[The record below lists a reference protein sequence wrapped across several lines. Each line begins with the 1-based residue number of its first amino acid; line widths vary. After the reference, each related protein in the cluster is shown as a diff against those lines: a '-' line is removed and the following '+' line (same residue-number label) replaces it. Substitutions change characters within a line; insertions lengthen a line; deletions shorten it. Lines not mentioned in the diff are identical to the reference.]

1 MSASRP
7 GSLMIPTFTGRSTVT
22 RSPRS
27 GMKARE
33 GTPRKRLLS
42 TIHAEYF
49 GARSAICAS
58 LKRSRVLSKPCGKVC
73 GGRWRSPLS
82 RSSSSAR
89 RVPVFT
95 RVPASASTPKT
106 NTTRRSLCIISPYPL
121 TNSSIPYDVRWND
134 RCASRH
140 PPSRVS
146 VEHPMTTRPSPSRKL
161 VRRKLVGP
169 ELRPDLSDLVAP
181 FLTQRVRRAQVFLAS
196 VVEHLEDLER
206 RSLEQTDRAEV
217 VRVGRLE

>member
-73 GGRWRSPLS
+73 GGRLPSSARPPSSRSSASSPPRLS
-82 RSSSSAR
+82 RSSAR
-89 RVPVFT
+89 AVALTAAPTSTTNPRATVALTTLRIILHLLIGRV
-95 RVPASASTPKT
+95 AL
-106 NTTRRSLCIISPYPL
+106 RRTLH
-121 TNSSIPYDVRWND
+121 DVRLPF
-134 RCASRH
+134 ASPFH
-140 PPSRVS
+140 AEAAGPPR
-146 VEHPMTTRPSPSRKL
+146 RL
-161 VRRKLVGP
+161 VGRKLVGP
-169 ELRPDLSDLVAP
+169 ELRPDLPDLVGP
-181 FLTQRVRRAQVFLAS
+181 FEAKRVRGAQVFLA
-196 VVEHLEDLER
+196 
-206 RSLEQTDRAEV
+206 
-217 VRVGRLE
+217 

>member
-58 LKRSRVLSKPCGKVC
+58 L
-73 GGRWRSPLS
+73 
-82 RSSSSAR
+82 
-89 RVPVFT
+89 
-95 RVPASASTPKT
+95 
-106 NTTRRSLCIISPYPL
+106 
-121 TNSSIPYDVRWND
+121 
-134 RCASRH
+134 
-140 PPSRVS
+140 
-146 VEHPMTTRPSPSRKL
+146 KL